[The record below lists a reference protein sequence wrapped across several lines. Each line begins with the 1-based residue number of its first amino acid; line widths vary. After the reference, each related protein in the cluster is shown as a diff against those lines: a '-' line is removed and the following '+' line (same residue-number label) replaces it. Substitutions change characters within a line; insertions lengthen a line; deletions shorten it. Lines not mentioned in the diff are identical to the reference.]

1 MDPNTKKTII
11 YHAVVFTLIVTV
23 ISFYLYFIENT
34 FYLWLFFVL
43 YTLLTVIL
51 HFYYVSIQKVR
62 LAQMIKKEE
71 DMLKQKEE
79 SDSKTKYLKS
89 LRRKKILEEQTK
101 AVHALVVAQNH
112 KINSLLNGI
121 IGYCSILSNKIQKS
135 EILEKDPVMNVVKKI
150 RTSGDSINSMMK
162 DFDNPDNEI
171 MKEIFETKEYL
182 DLEKEYL
189 EKDLLS

>member
-1 MDPNTKKTII
+1 MDPNTKKTLT

-23 ISFYLYFIENT
+23 ISFYLYFIEET

-51 HFYYVSIQKVR
+51 HFYYVSIQRVR

-79 SDSKTKYLKS
+79 ADSKTQYLKS
-89 LRRKKILEEQTK
+89 LRKKKILEEQTK
-101 AVHALVVAQNH
+101 AVHALVIAQNH

-121 IGYCSILSNKIQKS
+121 IGYCSILSSKIAKTELANKDSI
-135 EILEKDPVMNVVKKI
+135 INVVAKI
-150 RTSGDSINSMMK
+150 KSSGDSINSMMK
-162 DFDNPDNEI
+162 DFDNPDNQI
-171 MKEIFETKEYL
+171 IKEIFETKEYL

-189 EKDLLS
+189 EKDMAE